1 MCRGLRCNN
10 RYTYFHR
17 TNRTALLEVSNV
29 GVLVR
34 TLLPRETGAELAQRA
49 KARGTTL
56 EEALR
61 LALRAGGL
69 ALEIEVIKGG
79 NMFMSNR
86 VRFMEESIPEIKKEI
101 GWLAAAI
108 EQAERDRVLMERL
121 LLDGGNSQSEQGPKK
136 GS

>member
-1 MCRGLRCNN
+1 
-10 RYTYFHR
+10 
-17 TNRTALLEVSNV
+17 LEVSNV